1 MQEKITQK
9 FSNMYTW
16 ERPRKMEQLIK
27 IAEILTLNTISAKE
41 KKGYWGQW
49 FGTSEGRKAV
59 DMKVEKQMLGK

>member
-16 ERPRKMEQLIK
+16 EGPRKMEQFIK

-41 KKGYWGQW
+41 KK
-49 FGTSEGRKAV
+49 R
-59 DMKVEKQMLGK
+59 MLGTMVWDLRREEGS